1 MIPTRFIQELGR
13 QFRLDLRDDESRRK
27 APEEE
32 NPSNE
37 QEKDTCQ
44 DGGSGEEMPR
54 EQENLE
60 KCNHASGGEE
70 LITCGQ
76 RRTTWII
83 TPPNSGPAKEQ
94 EKEARVPEQESQQR
108 QSSSAPNLN

>member
-13 QFRLDLRDDESRRK
+13 QFRLDLRDDEIRRK
-27 APEEE
+27 AQEEE
-32 NPSNE
+32 KPSYE

-70 LITCGQ
+70 LIACGQ
-76 RRTTWII
+76 RRRTWII
-83 TPPNSGPAKEQ
+83 TPAKSGPAKEQ
-94 EKEARVPEQESQQR
+94 EKEARVPEQESQQTTEQQR
-108 QSSSAPNLN
+108 PKS